1 MQKQF
6 EKGKKQTKQKAS
18 DRDRLHPSSRG
29 EGRKG
34 AAETEREKG
43 EALSYY
49 KLCPPSKTHSQL
61 DDSKA

>member
-1 MQKQF
+1 LKRARN
-6 EKGKKQTKQKAS
+6 KPSKKLVIGTDS
-18 DRDRLHPSSRG
+18 IHPAEER
-29 EGRKG
+29 EGSG

-61 DDSKA
+61 DNSKA